1 MQENPQLL
9 LERQYSD
16 TFAQSLPPEAI
27 SRWEACRSAHRFAA
41 YKDKQLVVFSLFYGE
56 PQTMRV
62 LTCTDVGLTMNGGLH
77 STWVD
82 GDGKTVE
89 VGHTPVEVAAGV
101 FLWQVFYSSVS
112 YIPHK
117 GRFEVK
123 FPLAYRSAHN
133 VHKHTVEGVPYIL
146 ERAVFDSTFPGV

>member
-16 TFAQSLPPEAI
+16 IFAQRLSHESV
-27 SRWEACRSAHRFAA
+27 SRWEAGRSAHRFAA
-41 YKDKQLVVFSLFYGE
+41 YKDKQLVIFSLFYGE
-56 PQTMRV
+56 PQTIRV
-62 LTCTDVGLTMNGGLH
+62 LTCVDVGLTMTGGLH

-89 VGHTPVEVAAGV
+89 VGHTPVEVSNSV
-101 FLWQVFYSSVS
+101 FLWHVFHSSVS

-117 GRFEVK
+117 GNFEVK
-123 FPLAYRSAHN
+123 FPLAYRSPHN
-133 VHKHTVEGVPYIL
+133 VHKHAIEGVPYIL